1 MSSVNFSFAGLFKPG
16 FSGLPNLA
24 RLLGT
29 SQGDMLE
36 LLYPN
41 NNRNYKNFKIKKKNG
56 NSRSIHAPKKVLKAL
71 QRTLAA
77 HLTTLH
83 TPKPSAHGFLIERS
97 IKSNSIPHVGK
108 EYVFNIDLE
117 DFFESIH
124 FGRVKNLFMS
134 RPFNA
139 PHNVAV
145 VLAQLCCYDGKLS
158 LGAPTSPIISNMI
171 CRKLDSQL
179 QSLAASKNC
188 YYTRY
193 ADDITFSF
201 TSAKK
206 LLPSDIVQISEGGVA
221 VPGGAL
227 STIIERN
234 GFKINPTKTRL
245 RHRSQRQIVTGLTV
259 NKFPNVSREFI
270 RRTSS
275 MIHALKKFGPVDAE
289 RRYLEILNREE
300 IDLAPRQA
308 KRTADSKGDFF
319 PKVINGRLNFIQ
331 MVRGKNDSIY
341 RKLAYLFSVAINKED
356 RDLLKTAQEI
366 LGESVFSVLN
376 LADSNSEGSAFLLN
390 GIGIVTNQHVIDG
403 IDFTSPLE
411 LLEFSTTENPSR
423 KLSPPLIYKSKTPDI
438 AIFYAGEEFDRIRP
452 LIISKQK
459 HIRPMDP
466 ILAVGFPGGFDSCPS
481 PYINGGKV
489 VQGRHL
495 YEQQHWLVDIPLL
508 QGNSGGPIFDTSM
521 EVIGIASR
529 GSKKNNLESILH
541 AFIPIDTVLKA
552 IRKPEFLYRKR
563 YLDLKLN
570 RAQNCTIYI
579 QCIFAEDCL
588 FKAALKLYRPLSI
601 SCFPPVLNN

>member
-1 MSSVNFSFAGLFKPG
+1 MSSVPFSFADIFKPG
-16 FSGLPNLA
+16 LSGLPNLA

-29 SQGDMLE
+29 NQNALLE

-41 NNRNYKNFKIKKKNG
+41 NVRNYKNFQIKKKNG

-71 QRTLAA
+71 QRNMADY
-77 HLTTLH
+77 LTTLH
-83 TPKPSAHGFLIERS
+83 TPKPSSHGFLIERS
-97 IKSNSIPHVGK
+97 IKSNSIPHAGK

-145 VLAQLCCYDGKLS
+145 VLAQLCCYDGKLAM
-158 LGAPTSPIISNMI
+158 GAPTSPIISNMI

-179 QSLAASKNC
+179 QLLAAGKNC

-201 TSAKK
+201 TSSKK
-206 LLPSDIVQISEGGVA
+206 LLPSDIVQITEGGVG

-227 STIIERN
+227 LSIIERN
-234 GFKINPTKTRL
+234 GFRVNPTKTRL

-259 NKFPNVSREFI
+259 NKFPNVSRSFI
-270 RRTSS
+270 RRTAS
-275 MIHALKKFGPVDAE
+275 MIHALKKFGAVDAE
-289 RRYLEILNREE
+289 QRYLEILSRQE

-308 KRTADSKGDFF
+308 KRTTDSKGDFF

-341 RKLAYLFSVAINKED
+341 RKLAYAFSVAVNEED
-356 RDLLKTAQEI
+356 KDLLKSAQEI

-376 LADSNSEGSAFLLN
+376 LADANSEGSAFLLS
-390 GIGIVTNQHVIDG
+390 GVGIVTNQHVIDG
-403 IDFTSPLE
+403 IDFDSPLE

-423 KLSPPLIYKSKTPDI
+423 KLNPQLIYKSKVPDI
-438 AIFYAGEEFDRIRP
+438 AIFYPGEEFDRIRP
-452 LIISKQK
+452 LVISKQK
-459 HIRPMDP
+459 HIRPLDP

-489 VQGRHL
+489 VQGRHI

-521 EVIGIASR
+521 EVIGVASR

-541 AFIPIDTVLKA
+541 AFIPIDTVVKA
-552 IRKPEFLYRKR
+552 IRKPEFLYRQR
-563 YLDLKLN
+563 YIELRLN
-570 RAQNCTIYI
+570 RKTGKVVYTRCV
-579 QCIFAEDCL
+579 FAEDCI
-588 FKAALKLYRPLSI
+588 FKSAIELYWPLSK
-601 SCFPPVLNN
+601 SFSYS